1 MNNYE
6 VALKDE
12 MKKVVR
18 CLQRYDSEAR
28 ASHAASHRLGH
39 RKREAIGEYFY
50 THPAVPN
57 IAFTSRKRA
66 AETAL
71 QRQS

>member
-6 VALKDE
+6 AALKAE
-12 MKKVVR
+12 MRKVVR
-18 CLQRYDSEAR
+18 SLQRYDSETR
-28 ASHAASHRLGH
+28 ATHAASHRLGH
-39 RKREAIGEYFY
+39 RKRESIGEYFY
-50 THPAVPN
+50 THPAIPE

-71 QRQS
+71 QRSQ